1 MSDDPIPARYRAL
14 CLALPEA
21 VETITW
27 GEPHYRVAKR
37 IFGGYGSEDGR
48 TVIGFKLTPEHAAAI
63 VADPR
68 FRPAKYGGRHG
79 WVSMDAQAIDDW
91 GLIRE
96 LVLES
101 YLLIAPKRVA
111 ARLGEAGAPE
121 REAPRKP
128 TAGTTGAKPAGRRTT
143 DARRRAR

>member
-1 MSDDPIPARYRAL
+1 MSDDPILARYRAL
-14 CLALPEA
+14 CLSLPEA

-37 IFGGYGSEDGR
+37 IFGGYGEEDGR

-79 WVSMDAQAIDDW
+79 WVSMDAAAIDDW
-91 GLIRE
+91 EQLRE

-111 ARLGEAGAPE
+111 ARLGEAGTIA
-121 REAPRKP
+121 REAPRKS
-128 TAGTTGAKPAGRRTT
+128 TARTTRTQAKGKRTANARRT
-143 DARRRAR
+143 AR

>member
-1 MSDDPIPARYRAL
+1 MSDDPILARYRAL
-14 CLALPEA
+14 CLSLPEA

-37 IFGGYGSEDGR
+37 IFGGYGAEDGR

-91 GLIRE
+91 ELIRG

-111 ARLGEAGAPE
+111 ARLGEAGTSAC
-121 REAPRKP
+121 EAPRKS
-128 TAGTTGAKPAGRRTT
+128 TAGATRTEPASRRTAN
-143 DARRRAR
+143 ARRKAR